1 MLPSLQC
8 TVARIAYNGAMN
20 DLERQAGL
28 VTRYNYDE
36 FTREK
41 VLPWLNFGESP
52 PLGSPAP
59 SFPLWDLGGRET
71 SLSDVWSQYRYIV
84 VEFGSFT

>member
-1 MLPSLQC
+1 MTDASPRSD
-8 TVARIAYNGAMN
+8 TVS
-20 DLERQAGL
+20 
-28 VTRYNYDE
+28 RYNYDA

-59 SFPLWDLGGRET
+59 DFSLWHLDGRAT
-71 SLSDVWSQYRYIV
+71 RLSAIWSKHLYTI